1 MKRRDFIT
9 LLGGAAAAW
18 PVVARAQQTAMP
30 VIGFLSARS
39 MKEADSV
46 QLTVS
51 FRQGL
56 HEAGFIEGQNVAIE
70 YRWADGQYE
79 RLPTLAADLVRREVA
94 VIAAISGTP
103 SALAAKA
110 ATTTIPIVFANGGDP
125 VTSGL
130 VASIARPDGNVTGI
144 TFTSSALAAKRV
156 ELIRE
161 LVPSAALIGLLINP
175 DNPIAGPETKEVER
189 AARALGL
196 QVLVVNASSER
207 DIDMAF
213 ATLVQRRADA
223 IIIGSDPAVTSWHG
237 QLVALA
243 ARHAIPA
250 IYTIR
255 ESVLTGG
262 LVSYETS
269 PADAYRQAGSYVG
282 RVLKGA
288 KPADLPVQFP
298 TKFRVVLNLKT
309 AKTLGLTVPA
319 AILLLADEVIE

>member
-1 MKRRDFIT
+1 MRRREFIT
-9 LLGGAAAAW
+9 VLGGTVIAW
-18 PVVARAQQTAMP
+18 PLAARAQQAMP

-51 FRQGL
+51 FRRGL
-56 HEAGFIEGQNVAIE
+56 HEAGFIEGQNIAIE

-161 LVPSAALIGLLINP
+161 LVPSAALIGLLVNP
-175 DNPIAGPETKEVER
+175 DNPIAVPETREVER

-196 QVLVVNASSER
+196 QVLVVNAGTER
-207 DIDMAF
+207 DIDMAY
-213 ATLVQRRADA
+213 AALVGRRADA
-223 IIIGSDPAVTSWHG
+223 IVIGSDPAVTSRHD

-243 ARHAIPA
+243 ERHAIPA

-255 ESVLTGG
+255 ESVVIGG

-298 TKFRVVLNLKT
+298 TKFKVVLNLKT

-319 AILLLADEVIE
+319 SILLLADEVIE

>member
-1 MKRRDFIT
+1 MRRREFIT
-9 LLGGAAAAW
+9 LLGGAAAW
-18 PVVARAQQTAMP
+18 PLAARAQQPAMP

-39 MKEADSV
+39 MNESEAV
-46 QLTVS
+46 RLAVS

-56 HEAGFIEGQNVAIE
+56 HEAGYVEGQNVAIE

-103 SALAAKA
+103 SALAAKS
-110 ATTTIPIVFANGGDP
+110 ATATIPIVFANGGDP

-144 TFTSSALAAKRV
+144 TFSSSALAAKRL

-161 LVPSAALIGLLINP
+161 LVPAAALIGLLVNP
-175 DNPIAGPETKEVER
+175 NNPIAGPETREVDR

-207 DIDMAF
+207 DIDTAF

-223 IIIGSDPAVTSWHG
+223 IVIGSDPAVTSRHD

-255 ESVLTGG
+255 ASVAAGG

-298 TKFRVVLNLKT
+298 TKFRLVLNLKT
-309 AKTLGLTVPA
+309 AKTLGLIVPA
-319 AILLLADEVIE
+319 SILLLADEVIE